1 MPRGAI
7 VTSIRVIMFPSY
19 STQAWIGPLPR
30 SYRFVNLQLLS
41 SWNPA
46 VLDLRELRLLTSMP
60 TWLLSMSPNSVFWTV
75 SSSTANM
82 WLLEFPLL
90 VELRRPMNWIGKAL
104 VKSVLGAMKKARPW
118 PLMSENEERRSNTKE
133 TEKDC
138 TVLSRECRKRSGDG

>member
-1 MPRGAI
+1 ME
-7 VTSIRVIMFPSY
+7 PSRAGFERAE
-19 STQAWIGPLPR
+19 TVDVDADM
-30 SYRFVNLQLLS
+30 V
-41 SWNPA
+41 
-46 VLDLRELRLLTSMP
+46 
-60 TWLLSMSPNSVFWTV
+60 LSMSPNSVFWTV

-118 PLMSENEERRSNTKE
+118 PLMSENEERRPNTKE